1 MEQDKGPAS
10 QLRTRIGRLEV
21 REAGSISRAQVA
33 AANDVAAGVVLCFGY
48 LLQWNNNAQFVI
60 ESHCII

>member
-21 REAGSISRAQVA
+21 REVGSISRAQVA

-48 LLQWNNNAQFVI
+48 FLQ
-60 ESHCII
+60 